1 MKISGM
7 LLLYHHPLAENAPT
21 ILEHVESFEKYSCFK
36 VWKVNT
42 ELGFPP
48 ALEAM
53 RFEIIVLHYSLFA
66 LLPFYLDRHFLS
78 YLDSCQESCKIVFFQ
93 DEHRYCP
100 QRFDF
105 INSHGIDCIYTLVE
119 PDYFAATYQ
128 KYTRVQKIIY
138 TLPGYVSD
146 ALINNAAA
154 MTRPWQTR
162 TVDIGYRARQLPV
175 HMGQGAQEKHLIGQR
190 VNELARGSGL
200 RLDIATEEHHRIYGD
215 AWFHFLSNCRAVLGV
230 EAGATI
236 FDLDNRVYDAYS
248 RLVDAG
254 HSTASQAAYDAVA
267 GSCED
272 AVYYRTISPRHF
284 EAAAFRVV
292 QILFEGNYSGIMQP
306 MTHYLP
312 LKKDFSNIENVTEML
327 RDTALCQALTENAY
341 ADMIASGRYSYQNF
355 IAAFDSELKRAG
367 LFPCNDSRDTARV
380 AQLLER
386 GMPFRK
392 IRARCRSLLH
402 RPFPGRKA
410 LGFVLKPALKKIGLI
425 SERR

>member
-1 MKISGM
+1 MNIKGI
-7 LLLYHHPLAENAPT
+7 LLLYHHPLAANAPT
-21 ILEHVESFEKYSCFK
+21 IMEHVDAFEQHSRFRIF
-36 VWKVNT
+36 KVNT
-42 ELGFPP
+42 ELGFPA
-48 ALEAM
+48 ALADM
-53 RFEIIVLHYSLFA
+53 SFEIIVLHYSLFA
-66 LLPFYLDRHFLS
+66 LLPFYLNRHFLS
-78 YLDSCQESCKIVFFQ
+78 YIKKSTACKVAFFQ

-154 MTRPWQTR
+154 MTRPWKTR

-175 HMGQGAQEKHLIGQR
+175 HMGEGAQEKHLIGQR
-190 VNELARGSGL
+190 VNELARGCGL

-215 AWFHFLSNCRAVLGV
+215 AWFQFLSNCRAVLGV

-236 FDLDNRVYDAYS
+236 FDLDDRVYDAYS
-248 RLVDAG
+248 LLVEAG
-254 HSTASQAAYDAVA
+254 HSPASQAAYNAIA
-267 GSCED
+267 GSCEGS
-272 AVYYRTISPRHF
+272 VYYRTISPRHF

-306 MTHYLP
+306 MVHYIP
-312 LKKDFSNIENVTEML
+312 LKKDFSNFQSVMEML
-327 RDTALCQALTENAY
+327 QDETLCQVLTETAH
-341 ADMIASGRYSYQNF
+341 ADMIAAGRYSYQNF
-355 IAAFDSELKRAG
+355 IAAFDDGLERAG
-367 LFPCNDSRDTARV
+367 LFPCPDSRDTARI

-386 GMPFRK
+386 GMRFRK
-392 IRARCRSLLH
+392 IRERWRSLLH
-402 RPFPGRKA
+402 RPFPGRRA
-410 LGFVLKPALKKIGLI
+410 LGLALKPALKKIGLYV
-425 SERR
+425 ERP